1 MHMCVF
7 VRLCAQGWARRSTA
21 TVLWVH
27 SGRSVAFDVAVGLCA
42 GGGVSCVPCR
52 PEIDRRDKRERE
64 RGIERPGLIGRANRI
79 GPQHISTRKFALR
92 VSVPVPS

>member
-1 MHMCVF
+1 MLGPYMHMCVF

-52 PEIDRRDKRERE
+52 AGQRSIAEIRERE
-64 RGIERPGLIGRANRI
+64 REGSRDPD
-79 GPQHISTRKFALR
+79 
-92 VSVPVPS
+92 